1 MIMVNI
7 PEFLS

>member
-7 PEFLS
+7 KW